1 MSKSVITKTELKDQ
15 NNQFVKHELSFNK
28 HFLPSA
34 GVLKAYQ
41 NIDPN
46 IIVWLMNDSTVEQN
60 ARIEFTK
67 KGQEIILSELNQN
80 KIIKKKS
87 LTFAFIILILGMS
100 FSVVILYLKLI
111 ITGTI
116 FGATS
121 LFLAVYGFL
130 NFGNK
135 HK

>member
-1 MSKSVITKTELKDQ
+1 
-15 NNQFVKHELSFNK
+15 
-28 HFLPSA
+28 
-34 GVLKAYQ
+34 
-41 NIDPN
+41 
-46 IIVWLMNDSTVEQN
+46 MNTSTVEQN
-60 ARIEFTK
+60 PRIEFTK
-67 KGQEIILSELNQN
+67 KGQEIILTELNQN

-87 LTFAFIILILGMS
+87 LTFAFIILVLGMS

-121 LFLAVYGFL
+121 LLLAVCGFL

-135 HK
+135 NK